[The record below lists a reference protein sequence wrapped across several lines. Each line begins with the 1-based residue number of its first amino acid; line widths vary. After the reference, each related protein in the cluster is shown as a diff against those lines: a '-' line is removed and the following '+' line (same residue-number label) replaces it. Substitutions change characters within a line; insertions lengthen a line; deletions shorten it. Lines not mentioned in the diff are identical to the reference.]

1 MKKRIVSLIMATAM
15 TAALLSGCGEAM
27 NLVTE
32 YGLRGCSWLSAKVDD
47 HGLFLHIWVA

>member
-1 MKKRIVSLIMATAM
+1 MRK
-15 TAALLSGCGEAM
+15 SGCVTVGDTEM